1 MVKQKKRKYSKNL
14 SDGLLLQ
21 SRWQHSQDEIGIP
34 SKKLL
39 KGLRRKK
46 SEGKN
51 ASKVLLSMTLRA
63 KENEKN
69 MPRTRKFG
77 DMFKACRTSSCK
89 MNKVLFSKCLEV
101 NRLYLDREVC
111 ELVNTFLAHFFQG
124 QFYTILIKCIGLFN

>member
-46 SEGKN
+46 
-51 ASKVLLSMTLRA
+51 V
-63 KENEKN
+63 KEK
-69 MPRTRKFG
+69 MPQKF
-77 DMFKACRTSSCK
+77 CS
-89 MNKVLFSKCLEV
+89 L
-101 NRLYLDREVC
+101 
-111 ELVNTFLAHFFQG
+111 
-124 QFYTILIKCIGLFN
+124 